1 MFMMINQLKS
11 TNTELPL
18 FTTQGTSSTAASQD
32 SIESLR
38 IQKQAMKEKNVEL
51 TRKIDS
57 LTLDVEE
64 LKLSQSDSQRKIEL
78 LKNECDEWRRK
89 YKEEVKVGELSERM
103 KVQKKQ
109 GALVEKQVDGVTDK
123 ETIESLKQ
131 EIDYLR
137 SKNEQ
142 MLLLVKKSN
151 EGGSTKPNVP
161 SPTPEVSEVDI
172 NGNDL
177 LTKNV

>member
-1 MFMMINQLKS
+1 
-11 TNTELPL
+11 
-18 FTTQGTSSTAASQD
+18 
-32 SIESLR
+32 
-38 IQKQAMKEKNVEL
+38 
-51 TRKIDS
+51 
-57 LTLDVEE
+57 
-64 LKLSQSDSQRKIEL
+64 
-78 LKNECDEWRRK
+78 
-89 YKEEVKVGELSERM
+89 M

-151 EGGSTKPNVP
+151 EGGSKQTVP
-161 SPTPEVSEVDI
+161 SATREVSEVDI

>member
-1 MFMMINQLKS
+1 M
-11 TNTELPL
+11 
-18 FTTQGTSSTAASQD
+18 
-32 SIESLR
+32 
-38 IQKQAMKEKNVEL
+38 
-51 TRKIDS
+51 
-57 LTLDVEE
+57 
-64 LKLSQSDSQRKIEL
+64 
-78 LKNECDEWRRK
+78 
-89 YKEEVKVGELSERM
+89 
-103 KVQKKQ
+103 
-109 GALVEKQVDGVTDK
+109 DGVTDK

-151 EGGSTKPNVP
+151 EGGSTKQTVP

>member
-1 MFMMINQLKS
+1 
-11 TNTELPL
+11 
-18 FTTQGTSSTAASQD
+18 
-32 SIESLR
+32 
-38 IQKQAMKEKNVEL
+38 
-51 TRKIDS
+51 
-57 LTLDVEE
+57 
-64 LKLSQSDSQRKIEL
+64 
-78 LKNECDEWRRK
+78 
-89 YKEEVKVGELSERM
+89 M

-151 EGGSTKPNVP
+151 EGGSTKPAVP
-161 SPTPEVSEVDI
+161 SPTPEASEVDI

>member
-1 MFMMINQLKS
+1 
-11 TNTELPL
+11 
-18 FTTQGTSSTAASQD
+18 
-32 SIESLR
+32 
-38 IQKQAMKEKNVEL
+38 
-51 TRKIDS
+51 
-57 LTLDVEE
+57 
-64 LKLSQSDSQRKIEL
+64 
-78 LKNECDEWRRK
+78 
-89 YKEEVKVGELSERM
+89 M

-123 ETIESLKQ
+123 EIIESLKQ

-151 EGGSTKPNVP
+151 EGGSKQTVP
-161 SPTPEVSEVDI
+161 SATPEVSEVDI

>member
-1 MFMMINQLKS
+1 M
-11 TNTELPL
+11 
-18 FTTQGTSSTAASQD
+18 
-32 SIESLR
+32 
-38 IQKQAMKEKNVEL
+38 
-51 TRKIDS
+51 
-57 LTLDVEE
+57 
-64 LKLSQSDSQRKIEL
+64 
-78 LKNECDEWRRK
+78 
-89 YKEEVKVGELSERM
+89 
-103 KVQKKQ
+103 
-109 GALVEKQVDGVTDK
+109 DGVTDK

-151 EGGSTKPNVP
+151 EGSSTKQTVP
-161 SPTPEVSEVDI
+161 SATPEVSEVDI

>member
-38 IQKQAMKEKNVEL
+38 IQKQAMKEKIVEL

-89 YKEEVKVGELSERM
+89 YKEEVKVS
-103 KVQKKQ
+103 QISQ
-109 GALVEKQVDGVTDK
+109 
-123 ETIESLKQ
+123 
-131 EIDYLR
+131 
-137 SKNEQ
+137 
-142 MLLLVKKSN
+142 
-151 EGGSTKPNVP
+151 
-161 SPTPEVSEVDI
+161 
-172 NGNDL
+172 
-177 LTKNV
+177 

>member
-1 MFMMINQLKS
+1 M
-11 TNTELPL
+11 
-18 FTTQGTSSTAASQD
+18 
-32 SIESLR
+32 
-38 IQKQAMKEKNVEL
+38 
-51 TRKIDS
+51 
-57 LTLDVEE
+57 
-64 LKLSQSDSQRKIEL
+64 
-78 LKNECDEWRRK
+78 
-89 YKEEVKVGELSERM
+89 
-103 KVQKKQ
+103 
-109 GALVEKQVDGVTDK
+109 DGVTDK

-161 SPTPEVSEVDI
+161 STTPEVSEVDI